1 MTKLKSINTCSIAT
15 VPTYFLYYHVFFYV
29 DMTYCLWKALIF
41 FFAGE
46 SSEICLYIFCIIYFI
61 YMMVIT
67 CQAIPFKATMDKI

>member
-41 FFAGE
+41 FLRGKALKFA
-46 SSEICLYIFCIIYFI
+46 YIFFALFI
-61 YMMVIT
+61 LFI
-67 CQAIPFKATMDKI
+67 